1 MRSMVEGHPPR
12 LLNKKASI
20 PCTCLSTS
28 LRLVPLPGTGR
39 NDA

>member
-12 LLNKKASI
+12 LLTKKVSI
-20 PCTCLSTS
+20 PCTCPSTS
-28 LRLVPLPGTGR
+28 LRLASLPGTGR